1 MQRIHESADERNIM
15 KYYFCTELGLAFDE
29 AVSMVKKA
37 LKSEGFGVLT
47 EIDVRTTLLEKLN
60 VEFPNYTILGAC
72 NPAFALRALKKESR
86 IGTML
91 PCNVIVRELEN
102 GRIEVCSV
110 DPVAS
115 MQAVNNE
122 DLGEVA
128 EQIGMK
134 LQSVVKNLS

>member
-1 MQRIHESADERNIM
+1 ME
-15 KYYFCTELGLAFDE
+15 YYFCTELDPGFDE
-29 AVSMVKKA
+29 AVSVVKKA
-37 LKSEGFGVLT
+37 LKGEGFGVLT
-47 EIDVRTTLLEKLN
+47 EIDVRATLLEKLN

-72 NPAFALRALKKESR
+72 NPAFALRALRKENR
-86 IGTML
+86 IGMML

-102 GRIEVCSV
+102 GRIEVCAV

-128 EQIGMK
+128 EQIRAK
-134 LQSVVKNLS
+134 LKSVVKNLS